1 MTECTTEDCSNPT
14 DLYLCGQCVRDLQ
27 QWIDKAREYA
37 PELDVTIA
45 RLDVLRTAG
54 NGGGGGGKAG
64 SAAPLNL
71 DAVQLQ
77 MNLRS
82 IHPDAGEYARDERA
96 AGLAWLIQDW
106 VTKAERLISGPETER
121 VDHAGIRE
129 RVQDIAPAMPTR
141 DLLPWL
147 REKAGVS
154 IKGMDIRN
162 WARRGKIRAVDTAP
176 QPTYRPHEVLAAW
189 RQTQKEG
196 AL

>member
-14 DLYLCGQCVRDLQ
+14 DLYLCAQCVQDLQ
-27 QWIDKAREYA
+27 QWIDKAQEYA

-45 RLDVLRTAG
+45 RLDVLRKAG

-96 AGLAWLIQDW
+96 ASLAWLIQDW
-106 VTKAERLISGPETER
+106 VTKAERLISGPEAER
-121 VDHAGIRE
+121 VDHARIRE
-129 RVQDIAPAMPTR
+129 QVQHIAPAMPTR
-141 DLLPWL
+141 ELLPWL
-147 REKAGVS
+147 RENARVS
-154 IKGMDIRN
+154 ITSQHIRD
-162 WARRGKIRAVDTAP
+162 WVRRGHLRAAGTENPP
-176 QPTYRPHEVLAAW
+176 QYLPHEVIAAW
-189 RQTQKEG
+189 HRKEV
-196 AL
+196 A